1 MQYPASF
8 LEGQGM
14 SCILRL
20 RRMGEGPLREL
31 FEINCQFQK
40 GDCPRFLRP
49 RQGS

>member
-1 MQYPASF
+1 
-8 LEGQGM
+8 M

-40 GDCPRFLRP
+40 GDCPRFL
-49 RQGS
+49 QAFNANLAKSLFACA